1 MQSSINQN
9 PRAPQSNEE
18 EMDRTSIFSAVIRGD
33 LDEVQRQRSQNRDV
47 VHEKNNHGATTL
59 MLAALM
65 GRLAVFRQLLL
76 CRSSAFSA
84 QALKIYSDD
93 ALSERQVQ
101 YRREIL
107 EILRNPER
115 LGCEYQRG
123 NHHLSDV
130 SFYRIDE
137 NGMAIMQPQYVL
149 KHGGS
154 CSATS
159 TMGFIVGVED
169 KRPKAFAVSG
179 WKMTRGFSKTVL
191 DNGKYTRL
199 MRRLSKWLRFD
210 LPQAQHDNAGPG
222 LPEHHGRFL
231 ACHVEKQLALFW
243 VGQQLSRYLGTT
255 DFTKMRRLRKIAL
268 PRNSKHAKIMLTH
281 KPCTPVTV
289 GVEVGLPQMSV
300 DRARQ
305 YRRLSADVPDTSA
318 SPEPRT
324 AMADHDD
331 EK

>member
-1 MQSSINQN
+1 
-9 PRAPQSNEE
+9 
-18 EMDRTSIFSAVIRGD
+18 MDRTSIFSAVIRGD

-76 CRSSAFSA
+76 WQVDYNTKDNSGYLAEDYSRSSAFSA

-231 ACHVEKQLALFW
+231 
-243 VGQQLSRYLGTT
+243 GTIPTGLS
-255 DFTKMRRLRKIAL
+255 
-268 PRNSKHAKIMLTH
+268 
-281 KPCTPVTV
+281 
-289 GVEVGLPQMSV
+289 
-300 DRARQ
+300 
-305 YRRLSADVPDTSA
+305 SADVVAD
-318 SPEPRT
+318 SP
-324 AMADHDD
+324 
-331 EK
+331 